1 MQKFK
6 YAVRMC
12 LIYVAVVLLAGGY
25 PMTAMAETVDNTPP
39 ASTVPTD
46 QATSTPTAPAP
57 DPERYTFNP
66 ATNHWDSNKWAFNPA
81 SGQYERVVTPL
92 VVETPPP
99 VTNETAP
106 TTQSSTDTADQSATT
121 STSNTNTNA
130 TINNGITSD
139 ATTGN
144 AAVKNNT
151 TAGSATTGD
160 ASAIATVMNTINSSV
175 NTNGADFATFVT
187 DVVGDVHGDIMLY
200 PMLIAAMLHAATT
213 PEEASIAVNNDA
225 TITNDLNLNATS
237 GNADVKGNTTAG
249 NATTGSAN
257 TVANIMNIIN
267 SIIAANQ
274 SFMGTVNIYGNLDGD
289 ILVAPDFL
297 PQLLA
302 SNNGSSSAPA
312 NSLTVSSQETQS
324 IMNNINL
331 NAASGNAT
339 VAGNTSA
346 GNATTG
352 KAATNLVLLNLSGHQ
367 IVASNSMLV
376 FVNVLGQWVGMI
388 VDAPTGATAAALGT
402 GVTANNVAP
411 DLTIDVNNNSTIVNN
426 LNLNS
431 QSGDATVAGNT
442 KAGNATTGNATASA
456 NVANIAGSQLGL
468 SGWFG
473 VLFINVFGSW
483 LGSFGIDTEHG
494 NPSAPVA
501 TEGAAPQSTAH
512 APASNQPFQFVERVA
527 RSAARSVPVFS
538 DIIGDDQQ
546 QSAIEEEVP
555 GIKATTTVAATTPY
569 TPPSTPSTQ
578 AQDQFDI
585 LPLTAA
591 TFMLG
596 LGGLATKSIV
606 SFIRGRRH

>member
-12 LIYVAVVLLAGGY
+12 LIYAAVVLLAGGY
-25 PMTAMAETVDNTPP
+25 PVAAMAEAVDSAPP
-39 ASTVPTD
+39 ATATPTESTT
-46 QATSTPTAPAP
+46 TTPTAPAP
-57 DPERYTFNP
+57 EPERYTFNTE
-66 ATNHWDSNKWAFNPA
+66 TNHWDSNKWAFNPA

-92 VVETPPP
+92 ITEPQQQP
-99 VTNETAP
+99 VASDVAP
-106 TTQSSTDTADQSATT
+106 TTQSADTATDHSATT
-121 STSNTNTNA
+121 STSNTNTSA

-139 ATTGN
+139 ATTGD
-144 AAVKNNT
+144 ATVKDNT
-151 TAGSATTGD
+151 TAGNATTGD

-200 PMLIAAMLHAATT
+200 PMLLAAMLHAATT
-213 PEEASIAVNNDA
+213 PEDSSIAVNNDA

-237 GNADVKGNTTAG
+237 GNATVKDNTTAG

-257 TVANIMNIIN
+257 TVANVMNIIN

-312 NSLTVSSQETQS
+312 SSLTVSSQETQS
-324 IMNNINL
+324 IINNINL

-339 VAGNTSA
+339 VAGNTSG

-352 KAATNLVLLNLSGHQ
+352 QAATNLVLLNLSGHQ

-402 GVTANNVAP
+402 GVTTNNVAP

-426 LNLNS
+426 LSLNS

-494 NPSAPVA
+494 NSPATVA
-501 TEGAAPQSTAH
+501 AEGAPKSTAN
-512 APASNQPFQFVERVA
+512 APTSNQPFQFVEHVA
-527 RSAARSVPVFS
+527 RAATKSVPVFS
-538 DIIGDDQQ
+538 DIIGDSEQQ
-546 QSAIEEEVP
+546 PTIEEQTPEV
-555 GIKATTTVAATTPY
+555 KAVTTAAKTAPY
-569 TPPSTPSTQ
+569 TPSSTPSAQT
-578 AQDQFDI
+578 QDQFDI

>member
-1 MQKFK
+1 
-6 YAVRMC
+6 MC

-25 PMTAMAETVDNTPP
+25 PMTAMAEAVDSAPP
-39 ASTVPTD
+39 ATTTPTETVTP
-46 QATSTPTAPAP
+46 APVTSTPAPE
-57 DPERYTFNP
+57 PERYTFNP
-66 ATNHWDSNKWAFNPA
+66 ETNHWDSNKWAFNPA

-99 VTNETAP
+99 VATDAAP
-106 TTQSSTDTADQSATT
+106 TTQSSNTPDQPATS

-151 TAGSATTGD
+151 TAGNATTGD

-200 PMLIAAMLHAATT
+200 PMLLAAMLHAATA
-213 PEEASIAVNNDA
+213 PEESSIAVNNDA
-225 TITNDLNLNATS
+225 TITNDLNLTATS

-249 NATTGSAN
+249 NATTGTAN
-257 TVANIMNIIN
+257 TVANVMNIIN

-302 SNNGSSSAPA
+302 SNNGGSSAPA

-324 IMNNINL
+324 IINNINL

-346 GNATTG
+346 GSATTG
-352 KAATNLVLLNLSGHQ
+352 QAATNLVLLNLSGHQ
-367 IVASNSMLV
+367 IVASDSMLV

-388 VDAPTGATAAALGT
+388 VDAPSGATAAALGT
-402 GVTANNVAP
+402 DVTTNNVAP
-411 DLTIDVNNNSTIVNN
+411 DLTIDVNNNSQIVNN

-442 KAGNATTGNATASA
+442 KAGNATTGDATASA

-494 NPSAPVA
+494 NQAAPVA
-501 TEGAAPQSTAH
+501 GQGATPQSAAS
-512 APASNQPFQFVERVA
+512 APAQNQPFQFVERVA
-527 RSAARSVPVFS
+527 RSAVQSVPAFS
-538 DIIGDDQQ
+538 DIIGDERQ
-546 QSAIEEEVP
+546 AVAEAEEAPEVR
-555 GIKATTTVAATTPY
+555 GATTVAATTPY
-569 TPPSTPSTQ
+569 MSPATSPTETQ
-578 AQDQFDI
+578 GGFDF